1 MRKKLILVLCLIFS
15 LILVSCNNNVEEKDA
30 KENETKVEN
39 EIKENKE
46 INFVYPA
53 GAPAITTLKFRKD
66 NQQIMDTKINY
77 NMLKTTD
84 LLVSKLVSK
93 EADIAIVP
101 TNLASKLYNKGLD
114 YKLVG
119 SSVWGVLYLV
129 SDESMDDI
137 KNLRGKD
144 IYAIGKGLTPDI
156 LLRYILKQNEID
168 PDKDVNITY
177 LSGAT
182 ELVPSYISGKAKIA
196 LMPEPMLST
205 VMAKKDTNIILDFQ
219 KEFGNKKDLMG
230 YPQVSIIARG
240 DILEDKVFM
249 EEFFKN
255 YKESIS
261 YMNDNKLEV
270 KDLAKEFEIGIN
282 ENIIVKSL
290 DRIPMNF
297 YYAKDIKDSLNEYL
311 TILYDFSKESV
322 GGNLP
327 KDDFYYDDVK

>member
-39 EIKENKE
+39 EIKESKE

-66 NQQIMDTKINY
+66 NKKIMDTKINY

-129 SDESMDDI
+129 SDENIDGI
-137 KNLRGKD
+137 NQLKGKD

-156 LLRYILKQNEID
+156 LLRYTLKQNNID

-196 LMPEPMLST
+196 LMPEPMLSN
-205 VMAKKDTNIILDFQ
+205 VMAKKNTNIILDFQ
-219 KEFGNKKDLMG
+219 KEFGNKKNQIG

-240 DILEDKVFM
+240 DILRNESFM
-249 EEFFKN
+249 AEFLKK
-255 YKESIS
+255 YKESID
-261 YMNDNKLEV
+261 YMKENKLEI
-270 KDLAKEFEIGIN
+270 KDLATEFNLGIN
-282 ENIIVKSL
+282 ENVVVKSL
-290 DRIPMNF
+290 DRIPMDF
-297 YYAKDIKDSLNEYL
+297 YYAKDIKDSLNDYL
-311 TILYDFSKESV
+311 TILYNFSKESI

-327 KDDFYYDDVK
+327 KDDFYYEYVK

>member
-1 MRKKLILVLCLIFS
+1 MRKRLILVLCLIFS
-15 LILVSCNNNVEEKDA
+15 LVLVSCNNVEKKDS
-30 KENETKVEN
+30 KENETNMEN
-39 EIKENKE
+39 ETMIKEV
-46 INFVYPA
+46 NFIYPA

-66 NQQIMDTKINY
+66 NEKIMDTKINY

-129 SDESMDDI
+129 SDEKMDDI
-137 KNLRGKD
+137 NKLKGKD

-156 LLRYILKQNEID
+156 LLRYVLKQNEID

-205 VMAKKDTNIILDFQ
+205 VMAKKETNIILDFQ
-219 KEFGNKKDLMG
+219 SEFGNKQNRIG

-240 DILEDKVFM
+240 DILKDKDFM
-249 EEFFKN
+249 NEFFKN

-261 YMNDNKLEV
+261 YMNENKLEV

-282 ENIIVKSL
+282 ENIIIKSL

-297 YYAKDIKDSLNEYL
+297 YYAKDIKDSLNDYL

-327 KDDFYYDDVK
+327 KDDFYYEDVK